1 MSKRKTPSRKA
12 LKRKKLQR
20 EKKLLAL
27 RRAGQATRNL
37 TEEQLNIAYTE
48 VKTKQKRS
56 NKRKSTKHQRISKK
70 KNLLWEKYQI
80 DATLYGDTKID
91 KITFTEIESGDFSRH
106 KWLDFFDYDKI
117 LHTKSERIM
126 IAFRDFTGEKN
137 FKKLVE
143 EMQKESNEKLIEIIK
158 VNKGDIS
165 NLFADEESGSGG
177 KAGDAIVRTGNM
189 EELKVYNIADIITPN
204 KRAKRKK
211 WLREKSY
218 VGFQVVKFKGKNSF
232 EEITAHNLLAIVASI
247 ITNTTMKARM
257 EFYTEFYDVCTKEL
271 PEMLKILPKP

>member
-27 RRAGQATRNL
+27 RKAGQATRNL
-37 TEEQLNIAYTE
+37 TEEQLNIVYTE

-91 KITFTEIESGDFSRH
+91 KITFAEIESGDFSRH

-232 EEITAHNLLAIVASI
+232 EEITSHNLLAIVASI
-247 ITNTTMKARM
+247 ITNTTMKARI
-257 EFYTEFYDVCTKEL
+257 EFYTEFYDVCAKEL

>member
-27 RRAGQATRNL
+27 RKAGLATRNL
-37 TEEQLNIAYTE
+37 TEEQLNIVYTE

-91 KITFTEIESGDFSRH
+91 KITFAEIESGDFSRH

-189 EELKVYNIADIITPN
+189 EELIVYNIADIITPN

-247 ITNTTMKARM
+247 ITNTTMKARI
-257 EFYTEFYDVCTKEL
+257 EFYTEFYDVCAKEL

>member
-27 RRAGQATRNL
+27 RKAGQATRKL

-91 KITFTEIESGDFSRH
+91 KITFAEIESGDFSRH

-177 KAGDAIVRTGNM
+177 KAGDAIVRTGNI

-247 ITNTTMKARM
+247 ITNTTMKARI
-257 EFYTEFYDVCTKEL
+257 EFYTEFYDVCAKEL

>member
-27 RRAGQATRNL
+27 RKAGLATRNL
-37 TEEQLNIAYTE
+37 TEEQLNIVYTE
-48 VKTKQKRS
+48 VTTKQKRS

-91 KITFTEIESGDFSRH
+91 KITFAEIESGDFSRH

-177 KAGDAIVRTGNM
+177 KAGDAIVRTGNI

-257 EFYTEFYDVCTKEL
+257 EFYTEFYDVCVKEL